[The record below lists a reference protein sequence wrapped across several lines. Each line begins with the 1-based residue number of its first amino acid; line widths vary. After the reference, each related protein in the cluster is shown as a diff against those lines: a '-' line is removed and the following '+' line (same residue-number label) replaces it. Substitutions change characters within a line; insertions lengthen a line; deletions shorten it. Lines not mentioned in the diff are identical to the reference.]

1 MWQSI
6 RLGKL
11 LGMKV
16 IVAGSRD
23 FKDYALLKE
32 FLDKLVIFRSDFTEI
47 VSGTASGA
55 DKFGER
61 YAQEHNLAIK
71 RFPADWEKY
80 GKAAGHIRNRQMA
93 EYADACVVFWDGQ
106 SKGSVNM
113 AKVAREL
120 KLPLVV
126 VNYKI
131 RKYRMVNMD
140 GFKQS
145 D

>member
-11 LGMKV
+11 WGMKV

>member
-1 MWQSI
+1 
-6 RLGKL
+6 
-11 LGMKV
+11 MKV

>member
-1 MWQSI
+1 
-6 RLGKL
+6 
-11 LGMKV
+11 MKV

-55 DKFGER
+55 DKLGER

-80 GKAAGHIRNRQMA
+80 GKAAGIFATGRWLNTLMPAWCSGMVRA
-93 EYADACVVFWDGQ
+93 KGQ
-106 SKGSVNM
+106 PTWQ
-113 AKVAREL
+113 
-120 KLPLVV
+120 KLP
-126 VNYKI
+126 VN
-131 RKYRMVNMD
+131 
-140 GFKQS
+140 
-145 D
+145 

>member
-1 MWQSI
+1 
-6 RLGKL
+6 
-11 LGMKV
+11 MKV

-55 DKFGER
+55 DKLGER
-61 YAQEHNLAIK
+61 YAQENNLAIK

-80 GKAAGHIRNRQMA
+80 GKVAGHIRNRQMA

-106 SKGSVNM
+106 SKGSANM
-113 AKVAREL
+113 VKVAHEL

-126 VNYKI
+126 VNYKV

>member
-1 MWQSI
+1 MWQPF
-6 RLGKL
+6 RLGSVL
-11 LGMKV
+11 AMKV

-32 FLDKLVIFRSDFTEI
+32 FLDKLVIFRSGFTEI

-55 DKFGER
+55 DKLGER

-93 EYADACVVFWDGQ
+93 EYADA
-106 SKGSVNM
+106 
-113 AKVAREL
+113 
-120 KLPLVV
+120 
-126 VNYKI
+126 
-131 RKYRMVNMD
+131 
-140 GFKQS
+140 
-145 D
+145 

>member
-6 RLGKL
+6 RLGML

-23 FKDYALLKE
+23 FEDYALLKK

-47 VSGTASGA
+47 VSGTARGA
-55 DKFGER
+55 DKLGER

-106 SKGSVNM
+106 SKGSANM
-113 AKVAREL
+113 VKVALEL
-120 KLPLVV
+120 KLPLVI
-126 VNYKI
+126 VNYQS

-140 GFKQS
+140 GF
-145 D
+145 

>member
-1 MWQSI
+1 
-6 RLGKL
+6 
-11 LGMKV
+11 MKV

-23 FKDYALLKE
+23 FEDYALLKK

-47 VSGTASGA
+47 VSGTARGA
-55 DKFGER
+55 DKLGER

-106 SKGSVNM
+106 SKGSANM
-113 AKVAREL
+113 VKVALEL
-120 KLPLVV
+120 KLPLVI
-126 VNYKI
+126 VNYQS
-131 RKYRMVNMD
+131 RKYRLVNMD
-140 GFKQS
+140 GF
-145 D
+145 

>member
-1 MWQSI
+1 MWQSFG
-6 RLGKL
+6 LGSVL
-11 LGMKV
+11 AMKV

-32 FLDKLVIFRSDFTEI
+32 FLDKLVIFRSDFAEI

-55 DKFGER
+55 DKLGER

-93 EYADACVVFWDGQ
+93 KYADACVVFWDGQ
-106 SKGSVNM
+106 SKGSANM

-126 VNYKI
+126 VNYKV
-131 RKYRMVNMD
+131 RKYRMVNVD

>member
-6 RLGKL
+6 RLGML

-23 FKDYALLKE
+23 FEDYALLKK

-47 VSGTASGA
+47 VSGTARGA
-55 DKFGER
+55 DKLGER

-106 SKGSVNM
+106 SKGSANM
-113 AKVAREL
+113 VKVALEL
-120 KLPLVV
+120 KLPLVI
-126 VNYKI
+126 VNYQS
-131 RKYRMVNMD
+131 RKYRLVNMD
-140 GFKQS
+140 GF
-145 D
+145 